1 MTYRQLLLTL
11 PTCLIVLTTPLVSVA
26 GFKEDIGLTALLAE
40 LGGSAPTG
48 AGIGISQVE
57 GLDVGNY
64 PATATDPELT
74 GKTVTLKSGASG
86 VSGHAV
92 FVARSFCGSTNGIA
106 PGMTQ
111 IDAYK
116 VNNWLGTGFLRSGN
130 SNAAPLVESRR
141 IQNHSWIGTTSDQ
154 LDDEE
159 ILRRF
164 DYAIQQ
170 DGFVAI
176 VGLNNGNLNPL
187 PELLAHSYNSISVG
201 LPGGNHSAGLTTNEV
216 AGRIKPEI
224 VAPSAY
230 GAVSYSCGVVSG
242 AAALLLQK
250 ADATPALVNARNNSE
265 VIKALLLAGAT
276 KTQFPGWTQ
285 TSTQPLDLI
294 YGAGHL
300 NIQNS
305 YRLLVAG
312 EQTPSGLVTVSNR
325 GWDFAATTASPIRYF
340 FDVPAGYA
348 LTNFSVILTWNRKI
362 TDSNPGPTF
371 TMVVS
376 VADLNLRLYNATGF
390 TPGTQLDGSLST
402 IQNVEHIYT
411 NTLSAGRYVLEV
423 TSNTTSTDYALAW
436 GGTLQAQIS
445 TSINQVDWGT
455 VSPASGNYTLGTP
468 ITFLA
473 TPATYFKFSNWSG
486 NLAGTNNSIPLT
498 VTTNMTVTAVFSE
511 RFTTNYPTP
520 YWWLAANGYTSN
532 QEFIVTNMGANG
544 FPLWQS
550 YVAGLTPTNPAS
562 QLRFTRQ
569 ALLQGTNLLL
579 TWNTV
584 TGRVYTLWTATNP
597 ASSFTVLPGAVNLS
611 AAVQAFTNPVVTN
624 TAQHFY
630 RLQVEKP

>member
-1 MTYRQLLLTL
+1 MTYWQLLLTL

-216 AGRIKPEI
+216 AHF
-224 VAPSAY
+224 
-230 GAVSYSCGVVSG
+230 
-242 AAALLLQK
+242 
-250 ADATPALVNARNNSE
+250 ARGERS
-265 VIKALLLAGAT
+265 VPRTT
-276 KTQFPGWTQ
+276 K
-285 TSTQPLDLI
+285 
-294 YGAGHL
+294 
-300 NIQNS
+300 
-305 YRLLVAG
+305 
-312 EQTPSGLVTVSNR
+312 
-325 GWDFAATTASPIRYF
+325 
-340 FDVPAGYA
+340 VP
-348 LTNFSVILTWNRKI
+348 
-362 TDSNPGPTF
+362 
-371 TMVVS
+371 
-376 VADLNLRLYNATGF
+376 
-390 TPGTQLDGSLST
+390 Q
-402 IQNVEHIYT
+402 
-411 NTLSAGRYVLEV
+411 
-423 TSNTTSTDYALAW
+423 
-436 GGTLQAQIS
+436 
-445 TSINQVDWGT
+445 
-455 VSPASGNYTLGTP
+455 
-468 ITFLA
+468 
-473 TPATYFKFSNWSG
+473 
-486 NLAGTNNSIPLT
+486 
-498 VTTNMTVTAVFSE
+498 
-511 RFTTNYPTP
+511 
-520 YWWLAANGYTSN
+520 
-532 QEFIVTNMGANG
+532 
-544 FPLWQS
+544 
-550 YVAGLTPTNPAS
+550 
-562 QLRFTRQ
+562 
-569 ALLQGTNLLL
+569 
-579 TWNTV
+579 
-584 TGRVYTLWTATNP
+584 
-597 ASSFTVLPGAVNLS
+597 
-611 AAVQAFTNPVVTN
+611 
-624 TAQHFY
+624 
-630 RLQVEKP
+630 